1 MIPDR
6 LEDWTYAKIQ
16 ELVKNGI
23 NESERH
29 DFKSGLP
36 PAIDLTKDCCAF
48 ANSKDGF
55 IILGIGESG
64 KNSELKESIVKRIW
78 QTNLI
83 KS

>member
-48 ANSKDGF
+48 ANSKGGF
-55 IILGIGESG
+55 MA
-64 KNSELKESIVKRIW
+64 KNSELKESIVTRIW
-78 QTNLI
+78 QTNLV